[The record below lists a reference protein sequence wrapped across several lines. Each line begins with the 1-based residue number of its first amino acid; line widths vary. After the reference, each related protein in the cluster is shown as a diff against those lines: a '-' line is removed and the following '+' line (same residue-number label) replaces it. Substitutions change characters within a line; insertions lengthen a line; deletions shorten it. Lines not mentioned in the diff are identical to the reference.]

1 MSCVAFT
8 LGATLAILGVVV
20 AFDIGIGLAQSI
32 CSPPL
37 QTGSS
42 IVFLIVVAPIANTAR
57 LCARNPYHDIGLLVM
72 FFGMTLLGVGLFL
85 VVVGGA
91 AVFGVR
97 L

>member
-1 MSCVAFT
+1 MSYVAIT
-8 LGATLAILGVVV
+8 LVASLVILGVLV
-20 AFDIGIGLAQSI
+20 AFDVGIGLAQSI

-37 QTGSS
+37 QTGSP
-42 IVFLIVVAPIANTAR
+42 IGFRIVVAPIANTAR

-72 FFGMTLLGVGLFL
+72 FFGMILLSVGLFL

-91 AVFGVR
+91 AVFGVS